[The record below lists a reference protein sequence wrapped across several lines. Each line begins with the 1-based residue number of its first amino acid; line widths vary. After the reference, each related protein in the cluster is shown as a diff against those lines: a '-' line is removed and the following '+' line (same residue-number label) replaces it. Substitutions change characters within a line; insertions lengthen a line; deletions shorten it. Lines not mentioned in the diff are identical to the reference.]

1 MTIDLKYLAH
11 SIGPSEEIQMKLDEL
26 KEAEYASLLMT

>member
-1 MTIDLKYLAH
+1 MIIDLKYIAY

-26 KEAEYASLLMT
+26 KEAEYAN